1 MGVMVVTMTMTT
13 TMNGWSLLEVPSPE
27 MRMIML
33 RMLVVVTWEFHGG
46 GKDDNDDDDEQL
58 VLTRGAV
65 PWDDG
70 SDIDGGN
77 DYDAGGN
84 DDGVDGYDDNDD

>member
-33 RMLVVVTWEFHGG
+33 RMLVVVT
-46 GKDDNDDDDEQL
+46 
-58 VLTRGAV
+58 
-65 PWDDG
+65 
-70 SDIDGGN
+70 
-77 DYDAGGN
+77 
-84 DDGVDGYDDNDD
+84 